1 VGPERKSL
9 IFLRFASTVYL
20 VEEKKAK
27 KWKKTKVQFL
37 LQNTESS
44 VYYARLYRDGKEV
57 WKSLKTDVFSVAQA
71 RLAVEVKSLQQ
82 VAKVAAT
89 VESGRATVETVA
101 KSYLDGVRLDVSLK
115 PSSIHYREQ
124 CVTAILKTWP
134 ELNTLAP
141 RSVTATQCEEWA
153 SRHAARYSGTRY
165 NNAVDTLR
173 LIFDEAI
180 EHGLIF
186 RNPMED
192 ISKRPPSRK
201 HLELP
206 SREVFVKIV
215 AAVRSS
221 GAWCQVQCGDLI
233 EFLAYSGCRIDES
246 RHVRWVDIEAD
257 GIWIHGGKTGTKNSE
272 RRRIPIVGPMR
283 VLLEDLRANPRYIRD
298 ESREGHVLAVREC
311 QKALDTACADLGT
324 KRITHHDLRHLF
336 ATRCIESGVD
346 IPTVSRW
353 LGHKDGGALA
363 MRTYG
368 HLRDEH
374 SQRMAAKVS
383 F

>member
-1 VGPERKSL
+1 M
-9 IFLRFASTVYL
+9 A
-20 VEEKKAK
+20 AK
-27 KWKKTKVQFL
+27 KWKATKIQFL
-37 LQNTESS
+37 LQNTESGI
-44 VYYARLYRDGKEV
+44 YYARLYRDGEQI

-71 RLAVEVKSLQQ
+71 RLGIEVKSLQQ
-82 VAKVAAT
+82 AAKASAT
-89 VESGRATVETVA
+89 VESGRATVETIA
-101 KSYLDGVRLDVSLK
+101 NQYLEGVRIAVDLK
-115 PSSIHYREQ
+115 PSMVLYREEII
-124 CVTAILKTWP
+124 TAILKTWP
-134 ELNTLAP
+134 ELKTLTP
-141 RSVTATQCEEWA
+141 RLVTVGQCEEWA

-186 RNPMED
+186 RNPMGD
-192 ISKRPPSRK
+192 IAKRAPSRK

-206 SREVFVKIV
+206 SREEFTKIV
-215 AAVRSS
+215 TAVRNS
-221 GAWCQVQCGDLI
+221 GAWCQTQGGDLV

-246 RHVRWVDIEAD
+246 RHVRWIDVEAD

-272 RRRIPIVGPMR
+272 RRRIPIIGAMR
-283 VLLEDLRANPRYIRD
+283 VLLDDLRANPRYIRD
-298 ESREGHVLAVREC
+298 DSRRGFVLAIREC
-311 QKALDTACADLGT
+311 QKALDAACADLGI

-346 IPTVSRW
+346 IPTISRW

-374 SQRMAAKVS
+374 SQAMAAKVS